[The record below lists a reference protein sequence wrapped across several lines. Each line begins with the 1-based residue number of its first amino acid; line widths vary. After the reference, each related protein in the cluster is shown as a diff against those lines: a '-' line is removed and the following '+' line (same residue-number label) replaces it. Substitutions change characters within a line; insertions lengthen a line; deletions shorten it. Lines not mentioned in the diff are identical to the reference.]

1 VLYDFADSCRYSQLA
16 MNELKHTS
24 AFVVQFRA
32 DADPARGKLAGR
44 VEHVA
49 SGRTANFQSVD
60 DLPELLRRML
70 HDARQ
75 RDQRST

>member
-1 VLYDFADSCRYSQLA
+1 
-16 MNELKHTS
+16 MNELKHAS

-49 SGRTANFQSVD
+49 SGRTANFQSVH

-70 HDARQ
+70 SDARQ
-75 RDQRST
+75 ADQRGI